1 MNIESLTIEG
11 EDTRIDGIYYYD
23 LSDSSIKEIEH
34 TLKVHLDLAENI
46 ANSTIES
53 DYKLN

>member
-1 MNIESLTIEG
+1 MI
-11 EDTRIDGIYYYD
+11 RINGVYYYQ
-23 LSDSSIKEIEH
+23 LEDSSIEEIEH